1 MVLHQVATGGKQMN
15 YQVNNRNGRN
25 GHRDYAVRP
34 LKAAYNSTPA
44 HDNWAATRNA
54 EAALNAYLESL

>member
-1 MVLHQVATGGKQMN
+1 MN

-34 LKAAYNSTPA
+34 LGRAFQGRASQAAYNSTEA
-44 HDNWAATRNA
+44 HDKFAATRNA
-54 EAALNAYLESL
+54 EAALDAYLASL

>member
-1 MVLHQVATGGKQMN
+1 MN

-34 LKAAYNSTPA
+34 LKATYTPTEA
-44 HDNWAATRNA
+44 HDKFAANRNA
-54 EAALNAYLESL
+54 EAALDAYLASL

>member
-1 MVLHQVATGGKQMN
+1 MN

-34 LKAAYNSTPA
+34 LGRASQAAYTSTPA
-44 HDNWAATRNA
+44 HDKFAANRNA
-54 EAALNAYLESL
+54 EAALDAYLASL

>member
-1 MVLHQVATGGKQMN
+1 MN

-34 LKAAYNSTPA
+34 LKPAYTSTPA

-54 EAALNAYLESL
+54 EAALDAYLASL